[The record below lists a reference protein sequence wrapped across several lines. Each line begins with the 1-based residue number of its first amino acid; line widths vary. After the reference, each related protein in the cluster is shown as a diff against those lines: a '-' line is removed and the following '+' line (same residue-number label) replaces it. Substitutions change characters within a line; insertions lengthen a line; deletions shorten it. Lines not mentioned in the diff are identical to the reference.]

1 MFKGTGTIGGSF
13 GVKGVGQVGKV
24 WGEGVGWGR
33 GGRGCAAAQADHRVK
48 LNFPRQ
54 WGEREILS

>member
-24 WGEGVGWGR
+24 WGGVG
-33 GGRGCAAAQADHRVK
+33 AAAQADHRAK
-48 LNFPRQ
+48 IKFPRL
-54 WGEREILS
+54 GREREILS

>member
-24 WGEGVGWGR
+24 WGEGVGL
-33 GGRGCAAAQADHRVK
+33 GGGVGAAAQADHRAK
-48 LNFPRQ
+48 INFPRQ
-54 WGEREILS
+54 WGDLVKRRQN